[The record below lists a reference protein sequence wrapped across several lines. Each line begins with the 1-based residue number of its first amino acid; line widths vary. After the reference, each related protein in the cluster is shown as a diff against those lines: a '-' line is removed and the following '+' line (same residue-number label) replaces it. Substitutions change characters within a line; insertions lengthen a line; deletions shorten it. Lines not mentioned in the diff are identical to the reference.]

1 MEKDSLFTGLVL
13 GAIIPVVGYVALEQ
27 LFNLL
32 GVAGI
37 IPEVASSSISRSMRT
52 IGLLAICT
60 NLIPFEICRR
70 KRYDDTMRGIVFPT
84 LIYVAFWV
92 YKHFYVLFG

>member
-1 MEKDSLFTGLVL
+1 
-13 GAIIPVVGYVALEQ
+13 
-27 LFNLL
+27 
-32 GVAGI
+32 
-37 IPEVASSSISRSMRT
+37 MRT

-70 KRYDDTMRGIVFPT
+70 KRYDDTMRGHCFPT

-92 YKHFYVLFG
+92 YKHFYMLFG

>member
-1 MEKDSLFTGLVL
+1 MERDSLFTGLVL
-13 GAIIPVVGYVALEQ
+13 GAIVPVVGFVLMEQ

-37 IPEVASSSISRSMRT
+37 IPQVASESITRSMRT
-52 IGLLAICT
+52 IGLLAICS

-70 KRYDDTMRGIVFPT
+70 NRYDHTMRGIVFPT
-84 LIYVAFWV
+84 LIYVGFWV
-92 YKHFYVLFG
+92 YKYFYVLFG